1 MRNGH
6 NIMVTADLESNSFEI
21 LSNLFVFALLL
32 AYYNGQDDD
41 MAC

>member
-32 AYYNGQDDD
+32 AYNGQDDD